1 MKRREEMTFAE
12 RLYLP
17 EILKG
22 LVVTNYHFMR
32 NLSINIAHLF
42 GMAKGTRAAAT
53 TAYPDQRK
61 TYPDHF
67 RGSHRLTLR
76 EDGAVRCTSCFLC
89 ATACPAQCI
98 YIEAGESPDPHI
110 EKYPVRYEIDTL
122 RCIYCGLCVEACPCD
137 AIRMDTYVHPRI
149 WGFDRKDFVE
159 TKELLMHR
167 STVLAEKGRD
177 GNMQE
182 MLEWYREQEREVY
195 NPERPELKSYSE
207 RGRPQHLRPEREPGE
222 LPAIDR
228 HHLTPGV
235 K

>member
-1 MKRREEMTFAE
+1 MSFWE
-12 RLYLP
+12 RIYLP

-22 LVVTNYHFMR
+22 LAVTNYHLFR
-32 NLSINIAHLF
+32 NLAIHTAHLF
-42 GMAKGTRAAAT
+42 GLGKTSQAAT
-53 TAYPDQRK
+53 TTQYPEERKHYPDN
-61 TYPDHF
+61 F

-76 EDGAVRCTSCFLC
+76 PDSSVRCTACFLC

-98 YIEAGESPDPHI
+98 YIEAGEAPDPHV

-159 TKELLMHR
+159 TKEQLMHR
-167 STVLAEKGRD
+167 SRVLAEKGRD
-177 GNMQE
+177 GNMNE
-182 MLEWYREQEREVY
+182 MLAWYKEQDAQVY
-195 NPERPELKSYSE
+195 DPQRAELKTYTN
-207 RGRPQHLRPEREPGE
+207 RGEPKHYAEASDHIDE
-222 LPAIDR
+222 LTAIDR
-228 HHLTPGV
+228 HARPA